1 MQSTGPQKIKMFC
14 SLGQSHNSAS
24 PDSLNLQ
31 YLRNPWTRCLELVN
45 HLISKLFQ
53 LSECQFQM
61 TVKPGSSTRGELDTS
76 LSWWSSPL
84 PPSSPWPSIIR
95 LFFYSEESASASRTS
110 MAMSNRC
117 PQLQSVVLRR
127 SFQATIQTPAT
138 FGWWIWFKNIVLT
151 LWIQVIIIIIVLTII
166 IVNIIITLC
175 QNVLSSKSDQ
185 DS

>member
-1 MQSTGPQKIKMFC
+1 MFGIGK
-14 SLGQSHNSAS
+14 SSDFKVVLAFRMPV
-24 PDSLNLQ
+24 PDDGEARLFNQ
-31 YLRNPWTRCLELVN
+31 GWVGHIIVMMIITTTTIITTTIIITMTIN
-45 HLISKLFQ
+45 H
-53 LSECQFQM
+53 
-61 TVKPGSSTRGELDTS
+61 SS
-76 LSWWSSPL
+76 
-84 PPSSPWPSIIR
+84 
-95 LFFYSEESASASRTS
+95 FFYSEESASASRTS

-138 FGWWIWFKNIVLT
+138 CGWWIWFKNIVLT

-175 QNVLSSKSDQ
+175 QNVFSSKSDQ